1 MLTRSAA
8 EDIIFISIMLQ
19 SVITASFW
27 IVQCVGLQ
35 AKTVLSKAGRCS
47 LFTLLHI
54 VFYGGVCFCFSA
66 FSPTDAL
73 GSLIALLLAV
83 SLSCMVGLLWKHFTA
98 ENRRLRSGAAMLLL
112 LDVVAVFGFALYFD
126 FKGQED
132 ALSNGTILILT
143 LLNYICFYAIT
154 VRRSEQS

>member
-1 MLTRSAA
+1 MRRPAGQNRAFEGRKMLAFYIAPYR
-8 EDIIFISIMLQ
+8 
-19 SVITASFW
+19 
-27 IVQCVGLQ
+27 
-35 AKTVLSKAGRCS
+35 
-47 LFTLLHI
+47 LL
-54 VFYGGVCFCFSA
+54 
-66 FSPTDAL
+66 
-73 GSLIALLLAV
+73 
-83 SLSCMVGLLWKHFTA
+83 
-98 ENRRLRSGAAMLLL
+98 RRRLL

>member
-1 MLTRSAA
+1 MLAFYIAPYRLLRRRLLLLFGFFP
-8 EDIIFISIMLQ
+8 DGRIGQLDRL
-19 SVITASFW
+19 V
-27 IVQCVGLQ
+27 
-35 AKTVLSKAGRCS
+35 AGR
-47 LFTLLHI
+47 F
-54 VFYGGVCFCFSA
+54 A
-66 FSPTDAL
+66 FL
-73 GSLIALLLAV
+73 Y
-83 SLSCMVGLLWKHFTA
+83 VGLLWKHFTA